1 MVTASRSG
9 KSDQHPLPGTE
20 PGMSER
26 PAADVATETILF
38 LLIPDFSMIA
48 FTSAIEP
55 LRIANRLSG
64 KRLYHWRLVS
74 RDGQPVAASNGIAI
88 QVDAAIAAC
97 EPGGSGSLPAVV
109 LCGGLGT
116 EHYQDKEVFGWLRR
130 WDRRGAQ
137 VGALCTGA
145 HALAR
150 AGLLDGHRC
159 TIHWENLPGF
169 MEAFP
174 EIEVTSDLYE
184 IDRTRFTCSGGTAAL
199 DLMLHRIALTHGDE
213 LATKV
218 SEQCIV
224 DRIRG
229 PHDRQRMPLRVR
241 LGVHHPK
248 LIRAVEIME
257 ANIEE
262 PLSQEMLARCIG
274 LSRRQLE
281 RLFRRHLGRTPA
293 QYYLETRLE
302 RARHLLYQT
311 DMPIMSVA
319 CATGFVSASHFTTC
333 YRQMFGKTPRAERV
347 RAA

>member
-1 MVTASRSG
+1 MDEG
-9 KSDQHPLPGTE
+9 
-20 PGMSER
+20 
-26 PAADVATETILF
+26 PAAETAAETILF

-64 KRLYHWRLVS
+64 RRLYAWRLAS
-74 RDGQPVAASNGIAI
+74 RDGAPVAASNGIVI
-88 QVDAAIAAC
+88 QVEAGIAAH
-97 EPGGSGSLPAVV
+97 EPTGAGPLPTVV
-109 LCGGLGT
+109 LCGGLGS
-116 EHYQDKEVFGWLRR
+116 ERFKDPALFAWLRR
-130 WDRRGAQ
+130 WDRRGAAI
-137 VGALCTGA
+137 GALCTGA
-145 HALAR
+145 HVLAR

-174 EIEVTSDLYE
+174 EIDVTADLYE
-184 IDRTRFTCSGGTAAL
+184 IDRNRFTCSGGTAAL
-199 DLMLHRIALTHGDE
+199 DLMLHRIALAHGEE
-213 LATKV
+213 LATRV

-229 PHDRQRMPLRVR
+229 PQDRQRMPLRLR

-248 LIRAVEIME
+248 LLRAVELME

-262 PLSQEMLARCIG
+262 PLSQAALAREVG

-281 RLFRRHLGRTPA
+281 RLFRRHLARTPA
-293 QYYLETRLE
+293 QYYLEVRLE
-302 RARHLLYQT
+302 RARHLLRQT
-311 DMPIMSVA
+311 DLPIMSVA
-319 CATGFVSASHFTTC
+319 CAAGFISASHFTTC
-333 YRQMFGKTPRAERV
+333 YRQLFGKTPRAERV

>member
-1 MVTASRSG
+1 MSAASPPAETA
-9 KSDQHPLPGTE
+9 
-20 PGMSER
+20 
-26 PAADVATETILF
+26 AETILF

-55 LRIANRLSG
+55 LRIANRLAG
-64 KRLYHWRLVS
+64 RTLYRWRLVS
-74 RDGQPVAASNGIAI
+74 RDGAAVAASNGIAL
-88 QVDAAIAAC
+88 QVDVGIADA
-97 EPGGSGSLPAVV
+97 EPPASGVLPAVV
-109 LCGGLGT
+109 LCGGLGS
-116 EHYQDKEVFGWLRR
+116 EHYQNKEVLAWLRR
-130 WDRRGAQ
+130 WARRGAG

-145 HALAR
+145 HVLAR
-150 AGLLDGHRC
+150 AGLLDRHRC

-169 MEAFP
+169 IEAFP
-174 EIEVTSDLYE
+174 EIPVTSDLYE
-184 IDRTRFTCSGGTAAL
+184 IDGNRFTCSGGTAAL
-199 DLMLHRIALTHGDE
+199 DLMLHRIALAHGDE

-248 LIRAVEIME
+248 LIHAVEIME
-257 ANIEE
+257 GNIEE
-262 PLSQEMLARCIG
+262 PLSQEELAERID

-293 QYYLETRLE
+293 QFYLETRLE
-302 RARHLLYQT
+302 RARHLLFQT

>member
-1 MVTASRSG
+1 MDEPM
-9 KSDQHPLPGTE
+9 SDRHA
-20 PGMSER
+20 R
-26 PAADVATETILF
+26 AAEVATETILF
-38 LLIPDFSMIA
+38 LLIPNFSMMA

-64 KRLYHWRLVS
+64 KKLYHWRLIS
-74 RDGQPVAASNGIAI
+74 RDGAPVPASNGIAI
-88 QVDAAIAAC
+88 QVEAATAAC
-97 EPGGSGSLPAVV
+97 EPAAAGGPLPVVV
-109 LCGGLGT
+109 LCGGLGS
-116 EHYQDKEVFGWLRR
+116 EHFQDKEVFGWLRR

-145 HALAR
+145 HPLAR
-150 AGLLDGHRC
+150 AGLLDGYRC

-169 MEAFP
+169 VEAFP
-174 EIEVTSDLYE
+174 EIQVTSDLYE
-184 IDRTRFTCSGGTAAL
+184 IDRNRFTCSGGTAAL
-199 DLMLHRIALTHGDE
+199 DLMLNRIALAHGDE

-262 PLSQEMLARCIG
+262 PLGQEMLARHIG

-281 RLFRRHLGRTPA
+281 RLFRRHLSRTPA

-302 RARHLLYQT
+302 RARHLLHQT

>member
-1 MVTASRSG
+1 M
-9 KSDQHPLPGTE
+9 SDRTRATH
-20 PGMSER
+20 
-26 PAADVATETILF
+26 ATETILF

-64 KRLYHWRLVS
+64 RPLYCWRLVS

-88 QVDAAIAAC
+88 QVDAAIGA
-97 EPGGSGSLPAVV
+97 SGPPPSGPLPAVV
-109 LCGGLGT
+109 LCGGLGS
-116 EHYQDKEVFGWLRR
+116 ERYNNKEVFAWLRR

-145 HALAR
+145 HVLAR
-150 AGLLDGHRC
+150 VGLLDQHRC

-169 MEAFP
+169 VEAFP
-174 EIEVTSDLYE
+174 EIEVSSDLYE
-184 IDRTRFTCSGGTAAL
+184 IDRNRFTCSGGTAAL
-199 DLMLHRIALTHGDE
+199 DLMLHRIALAHGDE

-229 PHDRQRMPLRVR
+229 PHDRQRLPLRLR

-248 LIRAVEIME
+248 LIRAVEVME
-257 ANIEE
+257 SNIEE
-262 PLSQEMLARCIG
+262 PLGQEELARRVD

-293 QYYLETRLE
+293 PFYLETRLE
-302 RARHLLYQT
+302 RARHLLFQT
-311 DMPIMSVA
+311 DLPIMSVA

-333 YRQMFGKTPRAERV
+333 YRQMFGKTPRAERTRV
-347 RAA
+347 A